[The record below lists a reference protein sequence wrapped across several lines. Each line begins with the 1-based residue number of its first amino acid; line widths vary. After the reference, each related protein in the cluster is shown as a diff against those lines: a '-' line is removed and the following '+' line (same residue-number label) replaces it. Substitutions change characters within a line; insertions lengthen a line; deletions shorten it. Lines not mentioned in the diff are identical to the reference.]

1 VGFVLAERRGLSHNQ
16 RMFYGTIKSLSD
28 RGFGFIEPSGGGKDV
43 YFHAADVGDEVFRQ
57 LMPNQP
63 VAFEFAK
70 RDREAA
76 ESKGPRAAVLKLIDR
91 IPGGEMPP
99 PPQDLSPRHHPRAR
113 QRKATWK
120 RRIDV
125 TKPESGSAKEE

>member
-1 VGFVLAERRGLSHNQ
+1 VLAEWRGLSHNQ
-16 RMFYGTIKSLSD
+16 RMFYGIIKSLSD

-70 RDREAA
+70 RDRDVKPA
-76 ESKGPRAAVLKLIDR
+76 ENKGPRAAVLKLIDR

-99 PPQDLSPRHHPRAR
+99 PSQDLSPRHHPKAR

-120 RRIDV
+120 RRIDLS
-125 TKPESGSAKEE
+125 KPETGSGNE

>member
-1 VGFVLAERRGLSHNQ
+1 
-16 RMFYGTIKSLSD
+16 MFYGTIKSLSD
-28 RGFGFIEPSGGGKDV
+28 RGFGFIEPSGGGQDV
-43 YFHAADVGDEVFRQ
+43 YFHAAEVGDEVFRQ

-70 RDREAA
+70 RDRDVKPSEQ
-76 ESKGPRAAVLKLIDR
+76 KGPRAAKLTLIER
-91 IPGGEMPP
+91 IPGGEMAR

-120 RRIDV
+120 RRIDLS
-125 TKPESGSAKEE
+125 KPETGPATE

>member
-1 VGFVLAERRGLSHNQ
+1 VLAERHGLSHNQ

-28 RGFGFIEPSGGGKDV
+28 RGFGFIEPSGGGQDV
-43 YFHAADVGDEVFRQ
+43 YFHAVDVGDEVFRQ
-57 LMPNQP
+57 LAPLQP

-70 RDREAA
+70 RDRDAKLTEK
-76 ESKGPRAAVLKLIDR
+76 KGPRAAVLKLIDR
-91 IPGGEMPP
+91 IPGGSLPP
-99 PPQDLSPRHHPRAR
+99 PTQELSPRHHPRAR

-125 TKPESGSAKEE
+125 SKPEGGAAKEE

>member
-1 VGFVLAERRGLSHNQ
+1 
-16 RMFYGTIKSLSD
+16 MFYGIIKSLSD

-43 YFHAADVGDEVFRQ
+43 YFHAVEIGDELFRQ
-57 LMPNQP
+57 LRPNQP

-70 RDREAA
+70 RDPDAKPDER
-76 ESKGPRAAVLKLIDR
+76 KGPRAAKLKLIDR
-91 IPGGEMPP
+91 IPGGELPP
-99 PPQDLSPRHHPRAR
+99 PPPELAPRHHPRAR

-125 TKPESGSAKEE
+125 TKPPPGAGTE